1 MINCDLD
8 RTLIQALQS
17 PECYP
22 HAVTEIRLLETHI
35 SWVLLAG
42 EFAYKIKK
50 PVDFGFLDFSTLAKR
65 QFFCHEELRLNR
77 RFAPGLYLDVI
88 NIAGSPQ
95 HPVFG
100 STPAFEYAV
109 KMQRFA
115 EQDVLEHVLE
125 RGELTRQH
133 LQLLA
138 KRLAEFHA
146 ELPPCKSE
154 AGYGNPEQVAA
165 PATQNFQQ
173 LASLLN
179 ASYSARLQNLHAESE
194 TEFQRCQPLFAQ
206 RLQTGKVRECHGD
219 LHLGN
224 LVLLDGQP
232 SPFDCIEFN
241 PELRWIDVINDLA
254 FLLMDLQHRQRPD
267 LAYACL
273 DAYLQ
278 ASGDYAGLA
287 VLRFYLGYRAMVMAK
302 VSVIRARQLDEP
314 ADLTQCL
321 SYLNLAEQLY
331 LPAKPALII
340 TYGLPGCGKTTVSQ
354 IVLENYQVIRLRSD
368 VERKR
373 LFGLSAEQSSDSA
386 IPGGIYTQEAT
397 QRTYQHLLDVSR
409 QILQS
414 GFSVIVDAAF
424 LKVVERA
431 QFRQLAGQLDLPFAI
446 VAIST
451 DEVLQRQRILA
462 RQQDASEADL
472 TVLDK
477 LKSASE
483 CLTEYELPWVVN
495 VGNNGSLDELTKQTA
510 AWNRLDSLIL
520 VD

>member
-1 MINCDLD
+1 MVKGDLD
-8 RTLIQALQS
+8 RTLILALQS
-17 PECYP
+17 LDCYP
-22 HAVTEIRLLETHI
+22 HPVNEVRLLETHI

-50 PVDFGFLDFSTLAKR
+50 PVDFGFLDFSSLAKR
-65 QFFCHEELRLNR
+65 QFFCREELRLNQ
-77 RFAPGLYLDVI
+77 RFAPGLYLDVVS
-88 NIAGSPQ
+88 IAGSPQ
-95 HPVFG
+95 QPVLG
-100 STPAFEYAV
+100 GKPAFEYAV

-115 EQDVLEHVLE
+115 EQDVLAHVLE
-125 RGELTRQH
+125 RGDLTRQH
-133 LQLLA
+133 LQALA
-138 KRLAEFHA
+138 KRLADFHA
-146 ELPPCKSE
+146 ALPPAASDS
-154 AGYGNPEQVAA
+154 GYGKAEQVAA
-165 PATQNFQQ
+165 PARQNFQQ
-173 LASLLN
+173 LALLLDG
-179 ASYSARLQNLHAESE
+179 AYSARLQNLHVASEAEY
-194 TEFQRCQPLFAQ
+194 QRCQPLFEQ
-206 RLQTGKVRECHGD
+206 RLKSGKVRECHGD

-224 LVLLDGQP
+224 IVLLGGQP
-232 SPFDCIEFN
+232 TLFDGIEFN
-241 PELRWIDVINDLA
+241 AELRWIDVINDLA

-267 LAYACL
+267 LAFACL

-287 VLRFYLGYRAMVMAK
+287 VLRFYLGYRAVVMAK
-302 VSVIRARQLDEP
+302 VSAIRAKQLGGQI
-314 ADLTQCL
+314 DLTQCERYL
-321 SYLNLAEQLY
+321 SLAEQFY
-331 LPAKPALII
+331 RPTKPALII
-340 TYGLPGCGKTTVSQ
+340 TFGLPGCGKTTVSQ
-354 IVLENYQVIRLRSD
+354 IVLEKYQAIRLRSD

-472 TVLDK
+472 AVFDK
-477 LKSASE
+477 LKSAAE
-483 CLTEYELPWVVN
+483 CLNEHEQPWVVN
-495 VGNNGSLDELTKQTA
+495 LSNNSSVDVLTKQTEV
-510 AWNRLDSLIL
+510 WNRLDSLIL

>member
-1 MINCDLD
+1 MVKGDLD
-8 RTLIQALQS
+8 RTLILALQS
-17 PECYP
+17 LDCYP
-22 HAVTEIRLLETHI
+22 HPVNEVRLLETHI

-50 PVDFGFLDFSTLAKR
+50 PVDFGFLDFSSLAKR
-65 QFFCHEELRLNR
+65 QFFCREELRLNQ
-77 RFAPGLYLDVI
+77 RFAPGLYLDVVS
-88 NIAGSPQ
+88 IAGSPQ
-95 HPVFG
+95 QPVLG
-100 STPAFEYAV
+100 GKPAFEYAV

-115 EQDVLEHVLE
+115 EQDVLAHVLE
-125 RGELTRQH
+125 RGDLTRQH
-133 LQLLA
+133 LQSLA

-146 ELPPCKSE
+146 DLPPATSD
-154 AGYGNPEQVAA
+154 AGYGDAKQVAS
-165 PATQNFQQ
+165 PARQNFQQ
-173 LASLLN
+173 LALLLDD
-179 ASYSARLQNLHAESE
+179 SYSARLQNLHAVSE
-194 TEFQRCQPLFAQ
+194 AEFQRCQSLFAQ

-224 LVLLDGQP
+224 IVLLGGQP
-232 SPFDCIEFN
+232 TLFDGIEFN
-241 PELRWIDVINDLA
+241 AELRWIDVINDLA

-267 LAYACL
+267 LAFACL

-287 VLRFYLGYRAMVMAK
+287 VLRFYLGYRAVVMAK
-302 VSVIRARQLDEP
+302 VSAIRAKQLGGQI
-314 ADLTQCL
+314 DLTQCERYL
-321 SYLNLAEQLY
+321 SLAEQFY
-331 LPAKPALII
+331 RPTKPALII
-340 TYGLPGCGKTTVSQ
+340 TFGLPGCGKTTVSQ
-354 IVLENYQVIRLRSD
+354 IVLEKYQAIRLRSD

-472 TVLDK
+472 AVFDK
-477 LKSASE
+477 LKSAAE
-483 CLTEYELPWVVN
+483 CLNEHEQPWVVN
-495 VGNNGSLDELTKQTA
+495 LSNNSSVDVLTKQTEV
-510 AWNRLDSLIL
+510 WNRLDSLIL

>member
-1 MINCDLD
+1 MLNSDVD

-17 PECYP
+17 PDCYP
-22 HAVTEIRLLETHI
+22 HAVTDIRLLETHI

-65 QFFCHEELRLNR
+65 QFFCYEELRLNQ

-88 NIAGSPQ
+88 SIGGSPQ
-95 HPVFG
+95 YPVLG
-100 STPAFEYAV
+100 SKPAFEYAV

-133 LQLLA
+133 LQSLA

-146 ELPPCKSE
+146 ELPPASSD
-154 AGYGNPEQVAA
+154 AGYGNADHVAA
-165 PATQNFQQ
+165 PARQNFQQ
-173 LASLLN
+173 LALLLDD
-179 ASYSARLQNLHAESE
+179 SYSARLQHLHAASE
-194 TEFQRCQPLFAQ
+194 AEFQRCQSLFAQ
-206 RLQTGKVRECHGD
+206 RQQTGKVRECHGD

-224 LVLLDGQP
+224 IVLLGCQPTLFDG
-232 SPFDCIEFN
+232 IEFN
-241 PELRWIDVINDLA
+241 PVLRWIDVINDLA

-267 LAYACL
+267 LAFACL
-273 DAYLQ
+273 DTYLQ
-278 ASGDYAGLA
+278 ASGDFAGLS

-302 VSVIRARQLDEP
+302 VSVIRAKQLGGQTN
-314 ADLTQCL
+314 LTQCER
-321 SYLNLAEQLY
+321 YLRLAEQVY
-331 LPAKPALII
+331 LSAKPALII

-354 IVLENYQVIRLRSD
+354 IILEKYQAIRLRSD

-386 IPGGIYTQEAT
+386 IAGDIYTQEAT

-409 QILQS
+409 QTLQS

-424 LKVVERA
+424 LKLSERES
-431 QFRQLAGQLDLPFAI
+431 FRQLADQLHMPFAI
-446 VAIST
+446 VAIHIAES
-451 DEVLQRQRILA
+451 LQRQRVIK
-462 RQQDASEADL
+462 RQHDASEADL
-472 TVLDK
+472 IVLEK
-477 LKSASE
+477 LKLACE
-483 CLTEYELPWVVN
+483 PLVDAEQPYVVN
-495 VGNNGSLDELTKQTA
+495 ITNNATIDDIAAQTE
-510 AWNRLDSLIL
+510 AWNRLGSLIL